1 MSCVPLGE
9 SLAEKVFGLVV
20 EMAGG
25 EKDLLG
31 TKLGVEVDTV
41 MLTEVYKGVEDESR
55 DERAEFNKGDSAT
68 MAGVISDVHK
78 TVGDTSDD
86 GLHADMSI
94 SSVTGSLVGTGKSA
108 SGNKGS
114 SGGISSKR
122 SAIESVDS
130 VGGKG
135 DVNLGMTVTV

>member
-1 MSCVPLGE
+1 MSCVPLRE

-41 MLTEVYKGVEDESR
+41 MFAEVHKGVEDESR
-55 DERAEFNKGDSAT
+55 DERAELNKGDSAT
-68 MAGVISDVHK
+68 MAGVISDVH
-78 TVGDTSDD
+78 

-94 SSVTGSLVGTGKSA
+94 SSVSGSLVGTGKSA

-122 SAIESVDS
+122 SAIESVNS

-135 DVNLGMTVTV
+135 DVNPGMTVTV